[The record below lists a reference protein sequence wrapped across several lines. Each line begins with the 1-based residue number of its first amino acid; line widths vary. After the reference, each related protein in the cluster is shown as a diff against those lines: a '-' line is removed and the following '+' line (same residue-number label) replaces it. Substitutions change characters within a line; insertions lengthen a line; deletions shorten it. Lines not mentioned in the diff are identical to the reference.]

1 MADRKDVEVMTTPL
15 PHSPH
20 NRDRPRAIKL
30 YEGTASRLF
39 EDLTLLASQICDS
52 PVAFTTVFGDNSAE
66 PTIVA
71 HNLEASPGEA
81 SFKVGN
87 AAMALYPKRSMIAI
101 ADLYT
106 MPSFADLT
114 LQAGQ
119 ELKFTASS
127 GLGVGDSDSSSHQN
141 STSSSTSSSN
151 SSSNPTSS
159 LTSSS
164 SSTPNVATLATP
176 EPPPTPQTPEDQLLS
191 VNSPVRFFMGLRL
204 FSPAGSEV
212 GLLCVFDFQVKN
224 LSDRQRRSLE
234 ALGRQATGM
243 LRSLQAFGA
252 NLSQSAM
259 EELASA
265 RSNRIG
271 FEKILRSLPS
281 YQGIVDI
288 LERVTDAFL
297 SVDDEWR
304 LTYLNAHAADLWKI
318 DRDTAIGRNLW
329 TCFSELQATDFER
342 YSREAVLQR
351 RARQFE
357 YFDTAL
363 DCWLDVHVY
372 PAPGRISIYLHDITK
387 RKHSEEASFER
398 AHTSALVTAVSA
410 ALGQSQPLERSLE
423 LCASAL
429 EHNLSAISVGIW
441 LIDQDVIHP
450 PADSSRSSPRVI
462 DDTHEPSV
470 EHHPQLALAALSGE
484 PFPADLFPEQVAWG
498 ETTIGWVA
506 QTPHPYCI
514 TQFGTMQPDRAS
526 QATGRAEATDP
537 APGKKPTPDFND
549 RVSQWVDHNY
559 LNVVVCY
566 PLVVEARLIG
576 VLVLTS
582 AKTLP
587 DNSHDILTWVA
598 NGIAIAVD
606 RIWVRDSLSHRR
618 KSLLFSLAG
627 QIRNTLDLDTILST
641 AVREIRS
648 LLHIDRCYYIWCAVE
663 NTMTVLAV
671 THEDTIEGLS
681 SWLGDLPANEEAR
694 LSQHIIQLE
703 SVRIDDVTHEDPDTQ
718 SILQSMGIVSQLV
731 LPLGTRA
738 GQFGAIV
745 CAHGSEARTWTNGE
759 VELLLAAVDQLAIA
773 IDQAELYAKTCAAAL
788 AAQTQAQQLQDAM
801 QNLKQTEAQL
811 VQNEK
816 MSSLGQMVAGIAH
829 EINNPVNFI
838 SGNLTHASTYITD
851 LLNLVQLY
859 QDHFPDPG
867 DELEEEIEAI
877 ELEFIQEDLPKLLES
892 MRMGADRIREIVLSL
907 RNFSRLDEAEMKP
920 VKLEEGIDST
930 LLILQSRLK
939 GKNGRAI
946 EVIKRYADL
955 PPVDCY
961 PGSLNQVFMNLLANA
976 IDAEDELREAEDR
989 HPSITITTEPICS
1002 NPDLEAPDRVRITIA
1017 DNGSGIP
1024 HSIVKQLFDPFFT
1037 TKPVGKGTGLGLS
1050 ISYQIVVDQHGGKLW
1065 CESEVGRG
1073 TSFFVEIPVRQEGMS

>member
-20 NRDRPRAIKL
+20 DRDHPRTIKP
-30 YEGTASRLF
+30 YKGTASRLF
-39 EDLTLLASQICDS
+39 DDLTLLAGQICDS
-52 PVAFTTVFGDNSAE
+52 PVAFAIVFGENLAE

-71 HNLEASPGEA
+71 HNLEAPPGEA
-81 SFKVGN
+81 SIGVGK
-87 AAMALYPKRSMIAI
+87 AAMALYPKRAIITI

-106 MPSFADLT
+106 MPSFANLT
-114 LQAGQ
+114 QQAGR
-119 ELKFTASS
+119 ELKFTANPSPDLS
-127 GLGVGDSDSSSHQN
+127 RGAIAAASAKPDLTKPDLTKPDLTKPDPA
-141 STSSSTSSSN
+141 TSQPL
-151 SSSNPTSS
+151 PTEPTEPTQGKAANNN
-159 LTSSS
+159 L
-164 SSTPNVATLATP
+164 LA
-176 EPPPTPQTPEDQLLS
+176 
-191 VNSPVRFFMGLRL
+191 VNSPVRFFVGLRL

-212 GLLCVFDFQVKN
+212 GLLCVFDFQAKTLN
-224 LSDRQRRSLE
+224 DRQQQSLE

-252 NLSQSAM
+252 NLAQPIG
-259 EELASA
+259 EDIVPPQP
-265 RSNRIG
+265 NRVG

-304 LTYLNAHAADLWKI
+304 LTYLNAHAAELWKI
-318 DRDTAIGRNLW
+318 DRDMAIGHNLW
-329 TCFSELQATDFER
+329 MCFPGLQDTDFER

-357 YFDTAL
+357 HFDTTL

-372 PAPGRISIYLHDITK
+372 PAPGRISIYFHDITK

-429 EHNLSAISVGIW
+429 EHNLTAISVGIW
-441 LIDQDVIHP
+441 LIDRDAIHP
-450 PADSSRSSPRVI
+450 SSTTMASRARTI
-462 DDTHEPSV
+462 DDAHEPSV
-470 EHHPQLALAALSGE
+470 EHYPQLALAALSGE
-484 PFPADLFPEQVAWG
+484 PFPEDLFPEHVAWG

-514 TQFGTMQPDRAS
+514 NQFGTMQPDRAS
-526 QATGRAEATDP
+526 RNAVSQDLPE
-537 APGKKPTPDFND
+537 PTPDIIPTYEFNE
-549 RVSQWVDHNY
+549 RISQWVDQNY
-559 LNVVVCY
+559 LNAVVCY
-566 PLVVEARLIG
+566 PLVVESRPIG
-576 VLVLTS
+576 VLVLAS

-663 NTMTVLAV
+663 TTMTVLAV
-671 THEDTIEGLS
+671 THEDMIEGLP

-694 LSQHIIQLE
+694 LSRYIIQLE
-703 SVRIDDVTHEDPDTQ
+703 SVRIDDIANEDPDTQ
-718 SILQSMGIVSQLV
+718 SVLKSMGIVSQLV

-759 VELLLAAVDQLAIA
+759 EELLHAAVDQLAIA

-838 SGNLTHASTYITD
+838 SGNLTHASTYISD
-851 LLNLVQLY
+851 LLSLIQLY
-859 QDHFPDPG
+859 QETFPDPG
-867 DELEEEIEAI
+867 EELEDEIEAI
-877 ELEFIQEDLPKLLES
+877 ELEFLQEDLPKLLDS

-920 VKLEEGIDST
+920 VKLDEGIDST

-939 GKNGRAI
+939 GKGGNGI
-946 EVIKRYADL
+946 EVVKHYADL

-976 IDAEDELREAEDR
+976 IDAEDEVRETEGDR
-989 HPSITITTEPICS
+989 PSITITTEPIGS
-1002 NPDLEAPDRVRITIA
+1002 DDDAQVPDRVRVTIA

-1024 HSIVKQLFDPFFT
+1024 ENIVKQLFDPFFT

-1073 TSFFVEIPVRQEGMS
+1073 TSFFVEIPVRQEEAN

>member
-1 MADRKDVEVMTTPL
+1 MTTPL

-20 NRDRPRAIKL
+20 DRDRPRMIKL
-30 YEGTASRLF
+30 YTGRASLLF

-52 PVAFTTVFGDNSAE
+52 PVAFATIFGEDSAE

-71 HNLEASPGEA
+71 HNLEAPPGEA
-81 SFKVGN
+81 SFGVGN
-87 AAMALYPKRSMIAI
+87 AAMALYPKRTIITI
-101 ADLYT
+101 ADLYV

-114 LQAGQ
+114 QQAGR
-119 ELKFTASS
+119 ELKFTANPSLEIS
-127 GLGVGDSDSSSHQN
+127 GAGLTVGPDLNLD
-141 STSSSTSSSN
+141 
-151 SSSNPTSS
+151 PTQP
-159 LTSSS
+159 LQ
-164 SSTPNVATLATP
+164 LIQ
-176 EPPPTPQTPEDQLLS
+176 PPPTPDKATNNHLLA

-212 GLLCVFDFQVKN
+212 GLLCVFDFQAKN
-224 LSDRQRRSLE
+224 LSDRQQQSLE

-252 NLSQSAM
+252 NLTQPIA
-259 EELASA
+259 EEIAPP
-265 RSNRIG
+265 RPNRAG

-304 LTYLNAHAADLWKI
+304 LTYLNAHAAELWKI

-329 TCFSELQATDFER
+329 TCFPGLQATDFER
-342 YSREAVLQR
+342 YSREAVFQR

-357 YFDTAL
+357 HFDTTL

-372 PAPGRISIYLHDITK
+372 PAPGRISIYFHDITK

-429 EHNLSAISVGIW
+429 EHNLAAISVGIW
-441 LIDQDVIHP
+441 LIDRDVHLPNDTIT
-450 PADSSRSSPRVI
+450 PRPSTI

-470 EHHPQLALAALSGE
+470 ENHPQLALAALSGE
-484 PFPADLFPEQVAWG
+484 PFPEDLFPDRVAWG

-514 TQFGTMQPDRAS
+514 SQFGTMQPDRSSRNAVGDPPL
-526 QATGRAEATDP
+526 TP
-537 APGKKPTPDFND
+537 APESVPTYEFND
-549 RVSQWVDHNY
+549 RVSQWVDQNY

-566 PLVVEARLIG
+566 PLVVEARPIG
-576 VLVLTS
+576 VLVLAS
-582 AKTLP
+582 ARTLP

-606 RIWVRDSLSHRR
+606 RIWVRDSLSYRR

-663 NTMTVLAV
+663 STMTVLAV
-671 THEDTIEGLS
+671 THEDTIEGLP

-694 LSQHIIQLE
+694 ISRHIIQLE
-703 SVRIDDVTHEDPDTQ
+703 SIRIDDIANEDPDTQ
-718 SILQSMGIVSQLV
+718 SVLESMGIVSQLV

-759 VELLLAAVDQLAIA
+759 VELLHAAVDQLAIA

-801 QNLKQTEAQL
+801 HNLKQTEAQL

-838 SGNLTHASTYITD
+838 SGNLTHASTYISD
-851 LLNLVQLY
+851 LLSLVQLY
-859 QDHFPDPG
+859 QETFPDPG
-867 DELEEEIEAI
+867 EEIEDEIEAI
-877 ELEFIQEDLPKLLES
+877 ELEFLQEDLPKLLES

-939 GKNGRAI
+939 GKSGNGI
-946 EVIKRYADL
+946 EVIKHYADL

-976 IDAEDELREAEDR
+976 IDAEDELRETEGR
-989 HPSITITTEPICS
+989 PSITITTEPIAS
-1002 NPDLEAPDRVRITIA
+1002 DEDANVPDRVRITIA

-1024 HSIVKQLFDPFFT
+1024 ETIVKQLFDPFFT

-1073 TSFFVEIPVRQEGMS
+1073 TSFFVEIPVRQKEVNS

>member
-1 MADRKDVEVMTTPL
+1 M
-15 PHSPH
+15 
-20 NRDRPRAIKL
+20 
-30 YEGTASRLF
+30 
-39 EDLTLLASQICDS
+39 
-52 PVAFTTVFGDNSAE
+52 
-66 PTIVA
+66 
-71 HNLEASPGEA
+71 
-81 SFKVGN
+81 
-87 AAMALYPKRSMIAI
+87 
-101 ADLYT
+101 
-106 MPSFADLT
+106 
-114 LQAGQ
+114 
-119 ELKFTASS
+119 
-127 GLGVGDSDSSSHQN
+127 
-141 STSSSTSSSN
+141 
-151 SSSNPTSS
+151 
-159 LTSSS
+159 
-164 SSTPNVATLATP
+164 
-176 EPPPTPQTPEDQLLS
+176 
-191 VNSPVRFFMGLRL
+191 
-204 FSPAGSEV
+204 
-212 GLLCVFDFQVKN
+212 
-224 LSDRQRRSLE
+224 
-234 ALGRQATGM
+234 
-243 LRSLQAFGA
+243 
-252 NLSQSAM
+252 
-259 EELASA
+259 
-265 RSNRIG
+265 
-271 FEKILRSLPS
+271 RSLPS

-297 SVDDEWR
+297 SVDNEWR
-304 LTYLNAHAADLWKI
+304 LTYLNAHAAELWKI
-318 DRDTAIGRNLW
+318 DRDTAIGCNLW
-329 TCFSELQATDFER
+329 TCFPGLQATDFER
-342 YSREAVLQR
+342 CSREAVLQC

-357 YFDTAL
+357 YFDTTL
-363 DCWLDVHVY
+363 DRWLDVHVY

-441 LIDQDVIHP
+441 LIDRDVHLP
-450 PADSSRSSPRVI
+450 SETAPTHSPTI
-462 DDTHEPSV
+462 DDAHEPSV
-470 EHHPQLALAALSGE
+470 EHHSQLALAALSGE
-484 PFPADLFPEQVAWG
+484 PFPEDLFPDRVAWG

-514 TQFGTMQPDRAS
+514 SQFGTRQPDRANYS
-526 QATGRAEATDP
+526 EVSDTLPSPDSDAIP
-537 APGKKPTPDFND
+537 SYDFNE
-549 RVSQWVDHNY
+549 RVSQWVDQNY

-566 PLVVEARLIG
+566 PLVVEARPIG
-576 VLVLTS
+576 VLVLAS
-582 AKTLP
+582 ARTLP

-648 LLHIDRCYYIWCAVE
+648 LLYIDRCYYIWCAVE
-663 NTMTVLAV
+663 STMTVLAV
-671 THEDTIEGLS
+671 THEDTIEGLP

-694 LSQHIIQLE
+694 LSRRIIQLE
-703 SVRIDDVTHEDPDTQ
+703 SVRIDNIANEDPETQ
-718 SILQSMGIVSQLV
+718 SVLESMGIVSQLV

-759 VELLLAAVDQLAIA
+759 IELLHAAVDQLAIA

-859 QDHFPDPG
+859 QETFPDPG
-867 DELEEEIEAI
+867 EEIDDEIEEI
-877 ELEFIQEDLPKLLES
+877 ELEFLQEDLPKLLES

-939 GKNGRAI
+939 GKSGNGI
-946 EVIKRYADL
+946 EVIKNYADL

-976 IDAEDELREAEDR
+976 IDAEDELRKTDGDR
-989 HPSITITTEPICS
+989 PSITITTEPIAS
-1002 NPDLEAPDRVRITIA
+1002 DEEANIPDRVRITIT

-1024 HSIVKQLFDPFFT
+1024 QTIVKQLFDPFFT

-1073 TSFFVEIPVRQEGMS
+1073 TSFFVEIPIRQQELNA